1 MKSLLCSLALLLSL
15 CAFQAD
21 AQVQITYGSVEGASR
36 FIDLLPNQSGQ
47 QVQFFVSG
55 LAASADG
62 ADGFEVNAQIGDGG
76 TILGGTDTG
85 PVFESVDFNV
95 GTVLDGWNQ
104 VDVVSAPLAVR
115 SLLDDSTS
123 VMTDGFLGTVTLDT
137 SGFNSGTFDFMIS
150 GVAGFDTRFTEL
162 SDEVP
167 TNAPNGFIR
176 IQAVPEPSTAMIL
189 ALGISTLVIRRRR

>member
-1 MKSLLCSLALLLSL
+1 MPALVLIVQRR
-15 CAFQAD
+15 CAAGC
-21 AQVQITYGSVEGASR
+21 IHR
-36 FIDLLPNQSGQ
+36 FATPRDMHRQNTAR
-47 QVQFFVSG
+47 QFFVSG

-62 ADGFEVNAQIGDGG
+62 ADGFEFNAQIGDGG
-76 TILGGTDTG
+76 AILGGTDTG

-123 VMTDGFLGTVTLDT
+123 VMTDGFLGTVTIDT

-162 SDEVP
+162 SNEVP

-189 ALGISTLVIRRRR
+189 ALGISAVMIRRRR